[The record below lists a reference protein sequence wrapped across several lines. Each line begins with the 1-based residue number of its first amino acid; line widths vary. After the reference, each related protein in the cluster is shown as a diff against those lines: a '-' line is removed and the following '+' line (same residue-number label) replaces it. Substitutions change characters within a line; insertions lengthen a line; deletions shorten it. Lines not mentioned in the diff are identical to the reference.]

1 MPVKEMTL
9 LMEKLGYVFKDP
21 ALLQRALTHR
31 SVNAAEQT
39 AHNERLE
46 FLGDAVLA
54 LCVGQV
60 LFEQFPW
67 AKEGQLSRMRA
78 ELVKGDSLVE
88 WAKKLSLGDYLWLGQ
103 GELKTGGSRRSSILE
118 DAMEAL
124 IGALY
129 LDGGLPVAEDFIRQS
144 FQSTLESFTPTI
156 QTLDA
161 KSELQEF
168 LQREGH
174 SIPEYILVRT
184 EGLAHDQE
192 FFVNCE
198 VKALGLVA
206 EGAGRNRKAAEQVAA
221 KMVLDQ
227 LKLERKSACR

>member
-1 MPVKEMTL
+1 MPVKDMRL
-9 LMEKLGYVFKDP
+9 LMDELGYVFKDP

-31 SVNAAEQT
+31 SVNSAEQT

-60 LFEQFPW
+60 LFEEFPW
-67 AKEGQLSRMRA
+67 AKEGQLSRMRSQ
-78 ELVKGDSLVE
+78 LVKADSLVA
-88 WAKKLSLGDYLWLGQ
+88 WAKTLSLGDYLWLGQ

-129 LDGGLPVAEDFIRQS
+129 LDGGLSVAQAFIRQS
-144 FQSTLESFTPTI
+144 FQSMLASFTPTI

-161 KSELQEF
+161 KSELQEW
-168 LQREGH
+168 LQREGY
-174 SIPEYILVRT
+174 STPDYTLLRT
-184 EGLAHDQE
+184 EGLPHDQD

-198 VKALGLVA
+198 VKALGI
-206 EGAGRNRKAAEQVAA
+206 EGIGSAKNRKAAEQAAA
-221 KMVLDQ
+221 KRVLDQ
-227 LKLERKSACR
+227 LKAARKEECR

>member
-1 MPVKEMTL
+1 
-9 LMEKLGYVFKDP
+9 
-21 ALLQRALTHR
+21 
-31 SVNAAEQT
+31 
-39 AHNERLE
+39 
-46 FLGDAVLA
+46 
-54 LCVGQV
+54 
-60 LFEQFPW
+60 
-67 AKEGQLSRMRA
+67 
-78 ELVKGDSLVE
+78 
-88 WAKKLSLGDYLWLGQ
+88 
-103 GELKTGGSRRSSILE
+103 
-118 DAMEAL
+118 MEAL